1 VKYASNHKFGYSNNR
16 MMHENRSLYSLPNIH
31 IKRDAILSQC
41 MDLQAMIMVDIT
53 QIDCKE
59 GVEVIVFN
67 TQEMIQHIAEI
78 ILYETLT
85 VISPR
90 IKKIL
95 KK

>member
-1 VKYASNHKFGYSNNR
+1 
-16 MMHENRSLYSLPNIH
+16 
-31 IKRDAILSQC
+31 
-41 MDLQAMIMVDIT
+41 MVDIT

-67 TQEMIQHIAEI
+67 TQEMIQHIADI
-78 ILYETLT
+78 SETIVSETIT

>member
-1 VKYASNHKFGYSNNR
+1 MLF
-16 MMHENRSLYSLPNIH
+16 
-31 IKRDAILSQC
+31 LSQC

-67 TQEMIQHIAEI
+67 TQEMIQHTAEI

-90 IKKIL
+90 IKDFKEIIL
-95 KK
+95 IGCLFNKTHFAIKLFTLLKTIFLNSIYL

>member
-1 VKYASNHKFGYSNNR
+1 MLF
-16 MMHENRSLYSLPNIH
+16 
-31 IKRDAILSQC
+31 LSQC

-67 TQEMIQHIAEI
+67 TQEMIQHIADI
-78 ILYETLT
+78 SETIVSETIT

-95 KK
+95 KE

>member
-1 VKYASNHKFGYSNNR
+1 
-16 MMHENRSLYSLPNIH
+16 
-31 IKRDAILSQC
+31 

>member
-1 VKYASNHKFGYSNNR
+1 MLF
-16 MMHENRSLYSLPNIH
+16 
-31 IKRDAILSQC
+31 LSQC

-67 TQEMIQHIAEI
+67 TQEMIQHIADI
-78 ILYETLT
+78 SETIVSETIT

>member
-1 VKYASNHKFGYSNNR
+1 
-16 MMHENRSLYSLPNIH
+16 
-31 IKRDAILSQC
+31 

-67 TQEMIQHIAEI
+67 TQEMIQHIADI
-78 ILYETLT
+78 SETIVSETIT

>member
-1 VKYASNHKFGYSNNR
+1 MLF
-16 MMHENRSLYSLPNIH
+16 
-31 IKRDAILSQC
+31 LSQC

-67 TQEMIQHIAEI
+67 TQEMIQHIADISETI
-78 ILYETLT
+78 VYETLT

-95 KK
+95 KE